1 MLRKKIHL
9 LVRDVTNHLQR
20 YEKFFK
26 LPKNNGIIFDKAS
39 NLQRIS
45 C

>member
-9 LVRDVTNHLQR
+9 LARDVTNHLQR

-26 LPKNNGIIFDKAS
+26 LPKNYGIIFEKQTK
-39 NLQRIS
+39 LLI
-45 C
+45 